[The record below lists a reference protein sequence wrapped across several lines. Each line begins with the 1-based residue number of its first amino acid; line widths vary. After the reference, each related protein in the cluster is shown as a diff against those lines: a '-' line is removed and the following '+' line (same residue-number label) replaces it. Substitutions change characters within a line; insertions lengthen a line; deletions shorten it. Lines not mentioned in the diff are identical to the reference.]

1 MRIPSKRARLPRS
14 FYERPTAE
22 VARDLLGKSLLRKY
36 GGEWIGGLIVETEA
50 YLSSGDP
57 ASHSARG
64 ETPGNVAMFGRAG
77 TLYVY
82 PIHAKHCMNV
92 VTDPRGKGSAV
103 LIRAIEPVWGVEK
116 MMDHRETESPRH
128 VSRGPAML
136 CQALRVDRSHDK
148 IDLLE
153 SEDLW
158 IATGATEIPEIIATP
173 RIGISTA
180 TDLPLRFFL
189 NGNWFVS
196 GRVRD
201 HRTPPTPFQRL
212 VSIPGRPSK

>member
-1 MRIPSKRARLPRS
+1 MRVPSKHARLPRS
-14 FYERPTAE
+14 FYERPTVK
-22 VARDLLGKSLLRKY
+22 VARDLLGKSLLRKL
-36 GGEWIGGLIVETEA
+36 GSEWVGGLIVETEA

-64 ETPGNVAMFGRAG
+64 KTPGNAAMFGRAG

-92 VTDPRGKGSAV
+92 VTDPLGEGSAV
-103 LIRAIEPVWGVEK
+103 LIRAIEPIWGVER
-116 MMDHRETESPRH
+116 MMEHRATESPRQI
-128 VSRGPAML
+128 SRGPAML
-136 CQALRVDRSHDK
+136 CQALRVDRSHDMV
-148 IDLLE
+148 DLLE
-153 SEDLW
+153 NEDLW
-158 IATGATEIPEIIATP
+158 ITTGAAEIPEIIATP

-196 GRVRD
+196 GRVRE
-201 HRTPPTPFQRL
+201 HRTRPTPSQRL
-212 VSIPGRPSK
+212 ASNAG